1 MENNPYDLS
10 LPWIPKQDQ
19 TAKIPRPG
27 AILLSPQQQLHE
39 HFAYTTNSGE
49 FKQQLPKRSN
59 QSQSASSTST
69 RMPKAQALAL
79 VRSLKKYL
87 IIGSVVAFGIL
98 SGLAAK
104 HATGVSASQ
113 IPQTPAINAPSSPT
127 PFDSGGFFDHRGGG
141 YGFGSNSSPSGP
153 VTGSSVS

>member
-10 LPWIPKQDQ
+10 LPWIPRQDQ
-19 TAKIPRPG
+19 TAEVPGPG
-27 AILLSPQQQLHE
+27 AILLSPQQLHE
-39 HFAYTTNSGE
+39 RSAYTTNSGE

-59 QSQSASSTST
+59 QSQPASSTST

-98 SGLAAK
+98 GGLAAK

-113 IPQTPAINAPSSPT
+113 IPQTPALNAPSSPA

-153 VTGSSVS
+153 VSGSSVS